1 MLHAPVRTAGRPGR
15 LWHTRGSLSA
25 SRILLPFELLVGL
38 RYTHAK
44 RRNHFISFISIV
56 SMAGIAL
63 GVMALIVVLSV
74 MNGFQEELRARI
86 LGVASHVEISG
97 AGDRLADW
105 PGVLD
110 AARRN
115 PDVVAGAPYVN
126 AQGMLANG
134 DAVRGAII
142 RGVLPEMES
151 GVADFA
157 RYMKAGRLTDLKPG
171 EFGIVLG
178 AELARVLN
186 VFPGDKVVL
195 LTPQGNITPA
205 GVMPRVKQFTVTG
218 IFEAGMFEYDSGLA
232 LIHLQ
237 DAQKLLRLGDEVSG
251 VRLKLDDLFRAP
263 FVTRALA
270 NTLTGEYYLTD
281 WTQSH
286 ANFFRA
292 VAIEKRMMFLILLLI
307 VAVAAFNIVSTLV
320 MAVTDKQADIAILRT
335 LGARPGSIMAIFTVQ
350 GAFIGVSGAILGVA
364 SGVVLALNLE
374 TVVPFIERL
383 AGMDLFP
390 ADVYYINELPSRL
403 VWSDVGLIGGVSL
416 LISLLA
422 TLYPSW
428 RASRIQP
435 AEALRYE

>member
-1 MLHAPVRTAGRPGR
+1 
-15 LWHTRGSLSA
+15 
-25 SRILLPFELLVGL
+25 
-38 RYTHAK
+38 
-44 RRNHFISFISIV
+44 
-56 SMAGIAL
+56 MAGIAL

-86 LGVASHVEISG
+86 LGVAAHLEISG
-97 AGDRLADW
+97 PADRLSDW
-105 PGVLD
+105 PGVL
-110 AARRN
+110 AQAQQN
-115 PDVVAGAPYVN
+115 KEVMSGAPYVN

-134 DAVRGAII
+134 DIVRGAMI

-151 GVADFA
+151 QVADFSQF
-157 RYMKAGRLTDLKPG
+157 MKAGKLGDLKAG

-178 AELARVLN
+178 GELARVLN
-186 VFPGDKVVL
+186 VYPGDKLVL

-237 DAQKLLRLGDEVSG
+237 DAQKLLRLGEDVSG
-251 VRLKLDDLFRAP
+251 VRLKLTELFRAP
-263 FVTRALA
+263 FVTQDLSRSLS
-270 NTLTGEYYLTD
+270 GYYYLTD
-281 WTQSH
+281 WTKSH

-320 MAVTDKQADIAILRT
+320 MAVTDKQSDIAILRT
-335 LGARPGSIMAIFTVQ
+335 LGAQPASIMKIFIVQ
-350 GAFIGVSGAILGVA
+350 GAFIGVFGTLLGVG
-364 SGVVLALNLE
+364 SGVLLALNLE
-374 TVVPFIERL
+374 TVVPIIERM

-390 ADVYYINELPSRL
+390 ADVYYINELPSKL
-403 VWSDVGLIGGVSL
+403 DWNDVGIITGVSL
-416 LISLLA
+416 LISLVA

-428 RASRIQP
+428 RASRINP

>member
-1 MLHAPVRTAGRPGR
+1 M
-15 LWHTRGSLSA
+15 
-25 SRILLPFELLVGL
+25 LPFELLIGL

-74 MNGFQEELRARI
+74 MNGFQEELRSRI
-86 LGVASHVEISG
+86 LGVAAHVEISG
-97 AGDRLADW
+97 PADRLADW
-105 PGVLD
+105 RGVL
-110 AARRN
+110 AQARQNREVLN
-115 PDVVAGAPYVN
+115 GAPYVN

-134 DAVRGAII
+134 DSVRGAII
-142 RGVLPEMES
+142 RGVFPELENQ
-151 GVADFA
+151 VADFSQH
-157 RYMKAGRLTDLKPG
+157 MKAGKISDLEPG
-171 EFGIVLG
+171 QFGIILG

-237 DAQKLLRLGDEVSG
+237 DAQKLLRLGDDVTG
-251 VRLKLDDLFRAP
+251 VRLKIDELFRAP
-263 FVTRALA
+263 FVTRAL
-270 NTLTGEYYLTD
+270 TQSLKGYYYLTD

-320 MAVTDKQADIAILRT
+320 MAVTDKQSDIAILRT
-335 LGARPGSIMAIFTVQ
+335 LGARPASIMKIFIVQ
-350 GAFIGVSGAILGVA
+350 GAFIGVFGTIVGVA
-364 SGVVLALNLE
+364 SGVLLALNLE
-374 TVVPFIERL
+374 TVVPIIERM

-390 ADVYYINELPSRL
+390 ADVYYINQLPSRL
-403 VWSDVGLIGGVSL
+403 VWSDVGVIGGVSL